1 MKRSRCVSVRG
12 RSAAI
17 LFAIPIGSFALLGL
31 LPGGTRAQGYSAAP
45 VASAGKESSPPAE
58 GGNQPGDKK
67 EKSADD
73 QKPDPVT
80 PGEVLSF
87 RQAKVAAEMT
97 ELEERMYRLSEALKA
112 LEPENSSRLML
123 GLKFARE
130 ELILH
135 QMKETQKLLDRLTL
149 AEAATEEKQL
159 LSKLQRLH
167 DLLLAT
173 DLDFQMQLERLRQLR
188 EALRR
193 LDKAIQEEDRERKAS
208 ASTAEKQNELD
219 GLRKKQATLEE
230 LIKRQTEHIVQG
242 AKLADAV
249 NDDAEPGDDA
259 KNSLDELA
267 KEQSKTRDGAIA
279 LAEAAAQA
287 GKESANLQTAETQM
301 GEAGQSLAKH
311 EAAPAVP
318 HQKQALAVLEKER
331 DETAEAIGRAE
342 AELAEANFAAMKR
355 DQSQNRQLNEG
366 ITQLV
371 RDLGEAGAGALGE
384 LLRAD
389 GSMSSA
395 EGRLGNQQAE
405 PASEDQQQAL
415 DSLKYAKEQL
425 EAEAEKLLNQ
435 LRAEVKRR
443 VMEGLTLML
452 EKQTAVREATETVGP
467 KAAKGSRQAI
477 NAVVGLGKSEGR
489 IMEIANELIT
499 LVEETEFGIALPAA
513 LIMVRDEMADVQASL
528 ADGDGSEQVVNDQRQ
543 IEADLHDLLDAMKQL
558 PSSASPGKAQ
568 RGQAD
573 RRRELNRLI
582 AELKMIRLLQLR
594 TNRQTADVDQS
605 RNDQSRSGDEVSA
618 ALREAIERVADQQ
631 DYVRAATE
639 RLAEERGDELQGGN

>member
-1 MKRSRCVSVRG
+1 MKRSRCVSVQG
-12 RSAAI
+12 SSAAI
-17 LFAIPIGSFALLGL
+17 LWVAIPIGSFTLLGL
-31 LPGGTRAQGYSAAP
+31 APGGTRAQGYSAAP
-45 VASAGKESSPPAE
+45 AGGESSSPA
-58 GGNQPGDKK
+58 GADSQPGGKK
-67 EKSADD
+67 EKTADD

-159 LSKLQRLH
+159 LAKLQRLH

-193 LDKAIQEEDRERKAS
+193 LDKAIKEEDRERQAS
-208 ASTAEKQNELD
+208 AGTAEKQKELD

-230 LIKRQTEHIVQG
+230 LIKRQTEHVAQG

-249 NDDAEPGDDA
+249 KDGAEPGDDSQ
-259 KNSLDELA
+259 KSLDELA
-267 KEQSKTRDGAIA
+267 KEQAKTRDGAKS

-287 GKESANLQTAETQM
+287 GKQSANLQTAEAQM
-301 GEAGQSLAKH
+301 GEAGQSLSKH
-311 EAAPAVP
+311 EPTPAVP
-318 HQKQALAVLEKER
+318 HQKEALSALEKER
-331 DETAEAIGRAE
+331 DETAEAIRRAE

-477 NAVVGLGKSEGR
+477 NAVVGLAKSEGR

-513 LIMVRDEMADVQASL
+513 LIMVRDEMADVQAAL
-528 ADGDGSEQVVNDQRQ
+528 AEGDGSEQVVNDQRQ
-543 IEADLHDLLDAMKQL
+543 IEADLRDLLDAMKQL

-605 RNDQSRSGDEVSA
+605 RSGDDMSA

>member
-1 MKRSRCVSVRG
+1 MKRSRCVSVRSG
-12 RSAAI
+12 WPALPVI
-17 LFAIPIGSFALLGL
+17 LGVFSLIGLTAKGAL
-31 LPGGTRAQGYSAAP
+31 AQGYSA
-45 VASAGKESSPPAE
+45 PPADSAK
-58 GGNQPGDKK
+58 GADDSAKSDKPGDKK
-67 EKSADD
+67 EKKVDD

-80 PGEVLSF
+80 PGDVLSF

-135 QMKETQKLLDRLTL
+135 QMKETQKLLDKLTL
-149 AEAATEEKQL
+149 ADAASEEKQL

-193 LDKAIQEEDRERKAS
+193 LDKAIKEEDREQKSS
-208 ASTAEKQNELD
+208 ASTAEKQKELD
-219 GLRKKQATLEE
+219 GLRKKHATLEE
-230 LIKRQTEHIVQG
+230 LIQRQTEHVDRG
-242 AKLADAV
+242 GKLADAV
-249 NDDAEPGDDA
+249 KDGAEPGDDA
-259 KNSLDELA
+259 QKSLQELA
-267 KEQSKTRDGAIA
+267 KEQAQTRAGAKS

-287 GKESANLQTAETQM
+287 GKESANLQTAESQM
-301 GEAGQSLAKH
+301 GEAGQSLDKR
-311 EAAPAVP
+311 EPAAALP
-318 HQKQALAVLEKER
+318 HQKEALAALEKER
-331 DETAEAIGRAE
+331 DETAEAIRRAE

-355 DQSQNRQLNEG
+355 DQAQNRELNEG
-366 ITQLV
+366 ITQIV
-371 RDLGEAGAGALGE
+371 RDLGESGAGALGE

-395 EGRLGNQQAE
+395 EGRLGSQQAE
-405 PASEDQQQAL
+405 PASADQEQAL
-415 DSLKYAKEQL
+415 ESLKYAKEQL

-443 VMEGLTLML
+443 VMEGLALML
-452 EKQTAVREATETVGP
+452 EKQIAVREATELVGP
-467 KAAKGSRQAI
+467 KAANGSRQAI
-477 NAVVGLGKSEGR
+477 NAIVGLGKSEGR

-528 ADGDGSEQVVNDQRQ
+528 AEGDGSEPVVNDERQ
-543 IEADLHDLLDAMKQL
+543 IESDLQDLMEAMKQL
-558 PSSASPGKAQ
+558 PSSSGTGKAQ

-594 TNRQTADVDQS
+594 TNRQTVDVDGT
-605 RNDQSRSGDEVSA
+605 RTGDDISA
-618 ALREAIERVADQQ
+618 ALREAIEKVADQQ

>member
-1 MKRSRCVSVRG
+1 MKRSRCGPVW
-12 RSAAI
+12 RSSAI
-17 LFAIPIGSFALLGL
+17 LLVAGSLGSFSLIGL
-31 LPGGTRAQGYSAAP
+31 WPSTAPAQGYSAASEKP
-45 VASAGKESSPPAE
+45 GAGGKPAE
-58 GGNQPGDKK
+58 ATQPGDKK
-67 EKSADD
+67 ADD

-80 PGEVLSF
+80 PGDVLSF

-193 LDKAIQEEDRERKAS
+193 LEKAIKEEDRERKTS
-208 ASTAEKQNELD
+208 ASTAEKQKELD

-230 LIKRQTEHIVQG
+230 LIKRQTEHVEQG
-242 AKLADAV
+242 GKLADAV
-249 NDDAEPGDDA
+249 NDGATPSDDQQ
-259 KNSLDELA
+259 KSLAELA
-267 KEQSKTRDGAIA
+267 KEQGKTRLGAKS
-279 LAEAAAQA
+279 LADAAAQA
-287 GKESANLQTAETQM
+287 GKESANLQTAESRM
-301 GEAGQSLAKH
+301 GEAGQSLDKR
-311 EAAPAVP
+311 EAAAALP
-318 HQKQALAVLEKER
+318 HQKEALAALEKER
-331 DETAEAIGRAE
+331 DETAEAVRRAE

-355 DQSQNRQLNEG
+355 DQAQNRQLNEG

-371 RDLGEAGAGALGE
+371 RDLGESGAGALGE

-395 EGRLGNQQAE
+395 EGQLGNQQAE
-405 PASEDQQQAL
+405 PASADQQQAL

-452 EKQTAVREATETVGP
+452 EKQIAVREATELVGP
-467 KAAKGSRQAI
+467 KAANGSRQAI

-513 LIMVRDEMADVQASL
+513 LIMVRDEMADVQTSL

-543 IEADLHDLLDAMKQL
+543 IESDLRDLLEAMKQL
-558 PSSASPGKAQ
+558 PSSTGTGKAQ

-573 RRRELNRLI
+573 RRREINRLI

-594 TNRQTADVDQS
+594 TNRQTVDVDGT
-605 RNDQSRSGDEVSA
+605 RTGDDISA
-618 ALREAIERVADQQ
+618 ALREAIEKVADQQ